1 MNKQLIEVIKEQLN
15 KLEQV
20 TLLLSKQEGYD
31 IYQINYILDQ
41 HTNKKIIEVLQNED

>member
-20 TLLLSKQEGYD
+20 TLLLSRQEANSEYQYD
-31 IYQINYILDQ
+31 YILDQ
-41 HTNKKIIEVLQNED
+41 HTNKEILKRLQDED